1 MVEVIWTQ
9 IPHRRHNGE
18 EKCYVQFQNE
28 TVLQVKFNPMEQ
40 IKETEKIRMI
50 DPIEW
55 NTNHLEAH
63 EKLNEAVTQ
72 FYWLFNDLIEECNLL
87 AQKDEDAKDINF
99 ASFSK
104 LEKKIE
110 ELKSEIKKLNKWIDN
125 INARLEKGWKFLT
138 RRYEGILD
146 TEWDI
151 NAVFDPITEDELQ
164 WRNYLA
170 NIVVNE
176 AIPNQWTM
184 TYSFPQTSIIHGEYE
199 PHVYLK
205 AKEWEHAVLE
215 YDFTIILTEI

>member
-9 IPHRRHNGE
+9 ISHRRHNGE

-72 FYWLFNDLIEECNLL
+72 FYWLFDSLIKGINFLG
-87 AQKDEDAKDINF
+87 KIHEDAEDANF

-104 LEKKIE
+104 LRVKID
-110 ELKSEIKKLNKWIDN
+110 ELKDEIKKLNKGIDL
-125 INARLEKGWKFLT
+125 INAKLQEWWRFMT
-138 RRYEGILD
+138 RRYEWILD
-146 TEWDI
+146 TDTETIADLE
-151 NAVFDPITEDELQ
+151 PITDDDLK

-184 TYSFPQTSIIHGEYE
+184 TYSFSQTSLVHWEYK
-199 PHVYLK
+199 PRVYLM
-205 AKEWEHAVLE
+205 AKQWEHAVLE
-215 YDFTIILTEI
+215 YDFTVILTEI

>member
-1 MVEVIWTQ
+1 
-9 IPHRRHNGE
+9 
-18 EKCYVQFQNE
+18 
-28 TVLQVKFNPMEQ
+28 MEQ
-40 IKETEKIRMI
+40 IKEAEKITMI
-50 DPIEW
+50 EPIEW

-63 EKLNEAVTQ
+63 QKLNAVVAQ
-72 FYWLFNDLIEECNLL
+72 FYWLFDSLIKGINSLR
-87 AQKDEDAKDINF
+87 QIHEDAEDANF

-110 ELKSEIKKLNKWIDN
+110 DLKSEIKKLNKWIDD
-125 INARLEKGWKFLT
+125 INAKLKKGWRFLT

-151 NAVFDPITEDELQ
+151 NAVFDPITDDELQ